1 VVSRLEVKDGEQASQ
16 RVRVLRKKLK
26 WSQRKLA
33 KRANTSQQQI
43 QRIETEQRSVRID
56 LALRICSALSQPLAT
71 VFPKT
76 ARTVAATIQ
85 QHGENP
91 QAALQHLLSD
101 RDASAQLQRAGVA
114 ADLLEYE
121 FALRLRVARTG
132 SLSASTPRNSRDCG
146 RYCRTTGR
154 VSIWFRSLDEHSYL
168 VNCAHLLSWHFERQ
182 SHDAAIE
189 TALAEAP
196 MRLWFVGNFE
206 PDGFDVTEDEPG
218 EDGEFA
224 GDLDHICGMLD
235 GAFVEDLDFRLHFL
249 DDGGDAIWFNP
260 ADVALIA
267 INEEFIGQRDE
278 HGRPI
283 DPSSDHVIG
292 TAQEREREGRKE
304 RPA

>member
-1 VVSRLEVKDGEQASQ
+1 MASKPAN

-26 WSQRKLA
+26 WSQRRLA
-33 KRANTSQQQI
+33 KQAKTSQQQI

-56 LALRICSALSQPLAT
+56 LALRICNALGQPLAT
-71 VFPKT
+71 VFPET
-76 ARTVAATIQ
+76 ARTVAAAIQ

-101 RDASAQLQRAGVA
+101 RDASAELERAGVA
-114 ADLLEYE
+114 ADLLEYD
-121 FALRLRVARTG
+121 FALRLR
-132 SLSASTPRNSRDCG
+132 G
-146 RYCRTTGR
+146 RENWVT
-154 VSIWFRSLDEHSYL
+154 VSIDAAERSRLWTLLQNDRPCFYWFRSLDEHSYL
-168 VNCAHLLSWHFERQ
+168 VNCAHLLSWHFEMHNPMMQ
-182 SHDAAIE
+182 PSKDVPADAP
-189 TALAEAP
+189 AP
-196 MRLWFVGNFE
+196 MRLWFVDNFE
-206 PDGFDVTEDEPG
+206 PDGFDVAEDEPG

-235 GAFVEDLDFRLHFL
+235 GTFAEDLDFRLHFL

-283 DPSSDHVIG
+283 DPSSDDVIG
-292 TAQEREREGRKE
+292 TDEEREREEHEARAE
-304 RPA
+304 